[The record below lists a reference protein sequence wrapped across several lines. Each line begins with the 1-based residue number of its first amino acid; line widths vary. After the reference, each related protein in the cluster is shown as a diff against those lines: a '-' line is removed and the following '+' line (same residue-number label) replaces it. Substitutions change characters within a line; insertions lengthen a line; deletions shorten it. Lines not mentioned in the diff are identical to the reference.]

1 MCNVTRA
8 NISVGYK
15 TDHSLITIKV
25 ALHSNQRG
33 PGFWKLNSSFLS
45 DINYVNQIRRAI
57 QEVLTEYE
65 NDDDVN
71 PALLWEMIKLKVRE
85 QSFKFAAD
93 KKAKLNRKEE
103 EIERR
108 INALQNFIESNHIG
122 EQEKQD
128 AFIEQEEKKKQSWKE

>member
-1 MCNVTRA
+1 MCNVTQA

-15 TDHSLITIKV
+15 TDHSLIKIKV

-33 PGFWKLNSSFLS
+33 PGFRKLNSSFPS

-57 QEVLTEYE
+57 QKVLAEYE

-85 QSFKFAAD
+85 QSF
-93 KKAKLNRKEE
+93 
-103 EIERR
+103 
-108 INALQNFIESNHIG
+108 
-122 EQEKQD
+122 
-128 AFIEQEEKKKQSWKE
+128 